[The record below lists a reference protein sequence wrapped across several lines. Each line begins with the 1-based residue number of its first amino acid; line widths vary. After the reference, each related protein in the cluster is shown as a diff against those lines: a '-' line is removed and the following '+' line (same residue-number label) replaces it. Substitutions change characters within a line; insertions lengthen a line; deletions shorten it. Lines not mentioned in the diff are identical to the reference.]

1 MPTESPHGPPNAAMT
16 VADRV
21 RVHPGPLTGSVVV
34 PGDKSI
40 SHRAL
45 LIGALTD
52 GAVSVRGLAPSGDVA
67 ATAGALRL
75 LGAVVD
81 VSGNDG
87 GLAGTVAGPLVEA
100 SDVVDC
106 GNSGT
111 AMRLLAGVTAGIDGL
126 AVLTGDASLRRRP
139 MDRVVAPLRAMGA
152 HVDGR
157 AGGMLPP
164 VVVRGG
170 GLRGVHHVSP
180 VASAQVKSA
189 VMLAG
194 LRADGPTEVTSPAR
208 SRDHTERLV
217 TYLGG
222 DVTVRHLGDGRE
234 VVALR
239 PGGLQPRPVDV
250 PGDPSSAAFWMV
262 AAAAAI
268 NGRGDG
274 VELPGLCANPT
285 RLGVVD
291 VLRAMDARLE
301 IDPTGEVSGEPRA
314 AVRVWPADLT
324 GATVA
329 GSAVVDAL
337 DELPVLAVAGAL
349 SRDGLVV
356 RDAAEL
362 RVKESDRIAALAAT
376 LQALGVTVHERPDGF
391 EVPGGQRPG
400 GGTVHARGDHRIAM
414 TACVAATYAT
424 GPVEVR
430 GFGCVATSYPSFLEH
445 LRGLGGTVEVLDRPG
460 AA

>member
-1 MPTESPHGPPNAAMT
+1 MT

-45 LIGALTD
+45 LIGALAD
-52 GAVSVRGLAPSGDVA
+52 GAVSVNGLAPSGDVA
-67 ATAGALRL
+67 ATAAALRL

-87 GLAGTVAGPLVEA
+87 GLAGTVTGPLVEA

-111 AMRLLAGVTAGIDGL
+111 AMRLLAGVTAGIEGL

-152 HVDGR
+152 RVDGR
-157 AGGMLPP
+157 AGGQLPP

-170 GLRGVHHVSP
+170 GLRGVRHVSP

-189 VMLAG
+189 VLLAG
-194 LRADGPTEVTSPAR
+194 LRAEGPTEVTSPAR
-208 SRDHTERLV
+208 SRDHTERLM

-239 PGGLQPRPVDV
+239 PGALQPRPVGV

-268 NGRGDG
+268 NGRLDG
-274 VELPGLCANPT
+274 VELPDLCANPT
-285 RLGVVD
+285 RLGVVN
-291 VLRAMDARLE
+291 VLRAMGARLE
-301 IDPTGEVSGEPRA
+301 VDPTGEVSGEPRA
-314 AVRVWPADLT
+314 AVRVWPSDLT

-349 SRDGLVV
+349 SRDGFVV

-376 LQALGVTVHERPDGF
+376 FQALGVTIHERPDGF
-391 EVPGGQRPG
+391 AVPGGQRPAA
-400 GGTVHARGDHRIAM
+400 GTVDARGDHRIAM

-445 LRGLGGTVEVLDRPG
+445 LRALGGTVEVLDRSG
-460 AA
+460 AP